1 MVSSKPLVIDD
12 HVAMRSFYLLLGKHS
27 QREGQEA
34 TSSGFAERAQPP
46 QGSSAIRELLQTP
59 AHVLPSTSYL
69 CSMFVQSLLISTAEK
84 RKENKHK
91 EEEMESE
98 KEEEDSD
105 EEMESGTTRPEQAS
119 GGAPSTDSTDPAM
132 TKAQARELRRVKK
145 LDYSWLG
152 GLLD

>member
-1 MVSSKPLVIDD
+1 MSTEICHVMSSL
-12 HVAMRSFYLLLGKHS
+12 FFQYL
-27 QREGQEA
+27 
-34 TSSGFAERAQPP
+34 
-46 QGSSAIRELLQTP
+46 
-59 AHVLPSTSYL
+59 AHV
-69 CSMFVQSLLISTAEK
+69 FVFSHGLS
-84 RKENKHK
+84 KENKHK